1 MTTPAGVPRRSRWVP
16 WTVLAVAS
24 MLLAGSVAFAASSGT
39 PGPQPVDQRPVA
51 PSDPQVPWSGVRP
64 TGSGSATGG
73 MMGDRRGGMMGD
85 RRGGMMGGPAGGATQ
100 GGPVWLVGDGTSVA
114 TIAQARARAA
124 EAAAPRQL
132 HPGEVMQFSLNFY
145 VELKDSAGASVAE
158 VLVDPAGGS
167 VVTEFGPAM
176 MWNAVNTTRPIGVQ
190 RAAAIAGE
198 WLAANRPA
206 ESVGSTDSFPG
217 HYTMDTVSG
226 GNTVGM
232 LSVNAAT
239 GAAWYHTWHGTF
251 IAKED
256 A

>member
-1 MTTPAGVPRRSRWVP
+1 MRLWPKCWWIRPGGRW
-16 WTVLAVAS
+16 
-24 MLLAGSVAFAASSGT
+24 
-39 PGPQPVDQRPVA
+39 
-51 PSDPQVPWSGVRP
+51 
-64 TGSGSATGG
+64 
-73 MMGDRRGGMMGD
+73 
-85 RRGGMMGGPAGGATQ
+85 
-100 GGPVWLVGDGTSVA
+100 
-114 TIAQARARAA
+114 
-124 EAAAPRQL
+124 
-132 HPGEVMQFSLNFY
+132 
-145 VELKDSAGASVAE
+145 
-158 VLVDPAGGS
+158 
-167 VVTEFGPAM
+167 
-176 MWNAVNTTRPIGVQ
+176 PIGVQ